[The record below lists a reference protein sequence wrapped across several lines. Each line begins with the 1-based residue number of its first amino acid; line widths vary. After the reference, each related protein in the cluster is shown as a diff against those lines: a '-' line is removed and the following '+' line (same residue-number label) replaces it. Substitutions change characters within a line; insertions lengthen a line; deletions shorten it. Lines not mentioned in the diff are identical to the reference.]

1 MQLARRFNS
10 AGARVPARRL
20 TTCSPVGLRSDRQQ
34 WVVRVQ
40 QQDTPPVMLS
50 GEETDDGE
58 GHLVADYCSLD
69 AAGKRVKKNR
79 SLGEMEQEF
88 LDALSS
94 YYFEGKAAI
103 SDAEFDLLK
112 EELLWAGSKVV
123 VLDSDEQRFLE
134 AVRSWAT
141 GHPIMSDEEFDQLR
155 TTLRTQGSV
164 VAAQGPR
171 CSLRTKKMYSDA
183 SPDYLRMTALNIPA
197 ALLVLGLVFSID
209 DLTGFEIT
217 SLIELPPPYGIV
229 ALWGFILPVLYLL
242 SSSITNLVLRDGL
255 ILKGPCPSCG
265 TQNFTYFGD
274 IFNVAGSRGS
284 NTVECGNPS
293 CRADLTFDY
302 NKRVIVVDKT
312 PEEKAQALA
321 AAEAKRAAAA
331 AKKAAA
337 AAAKKKAAA
346 PADQA

>member
-1 MQLARRFNS
+1 
-10 AGARVPARRL
+10 
-20 TTCSPVGLRSDRQQ
+20 
-34 WVVRVQ
+34 
-40 QQDTPPVMLS
+40 
-50 GEETDDGE
+50 
-58 GHLVADYCSLD
+58 
-69 AAGKRVKKNR
+69 
-79 SLGEMEQEF
+79 MEQEF

-94 YYFEGKAAI
+94 YYVDGKAAI

-123 VLDSDEQRFLE
+123 ILDSDEQKFLE
-134 AVRSWAT
+134 AVRAWST
-141 GHPIMSDEEFDQLR
+141 GHPIMSDDEFDDLRTQLR
-155 TTLRTQGSV
+155 SQGSV

-255 ILKGPCPSCG
+255 ILKG
-265 TQNFTYFGD
+265 
-274 IFNVAGSRGS
+274 
-284 NTVECGNPS
+284 
-293 CRADLTFDY
+293 
-302 NKRVIVVDKT
+302 
-312 PEEKAQALA
+312 
-321 AAEAKRAAAA
+321 
-331 AKKAAA
+331 
-337 AAAKKKAAA
+337 
-346 PADQA
+346 